1 MLGKMN
7 ASLNEKLKKIE
18 WGEYKISDLFDVLP
32 SKRIFH
38 ANNVT
43 IYSKKVEGSYP
54 YIVRTTTNNGQRG
67 YIKAEK
73 FEVNESNSLSFAQDT
88 FKVFYQKNK
97 FVTGNNLKVLR
108 PRFRFLNCMNAKFI
122 VSAINHSINKLSWGT
137 GSDIKM
143 IEMIKFQ
150 LPTKNN
156 KIDFKFMED
165 LLKELEIRRIKKLSD
180 YLKETGLNNYIL
192 TSGEQKILDNFS
204 KLEWKTYNLK
214 NLFGE
219 STRGKR
225 LKSEDRIPGN
235 LPFVTAGE
243 ADEGISDFIG
253 NNVQIFSK
261 NTTTIDMFGSA
272 KYRNYEYGAD
282 DHVAVVHTEDLP
294 INVAIFV
301 TSAIHK
307 VAHNGQFD
315 YGRNFYAKDA
325 DELCILLPTKNEK
338 PDFHVMATIIS
349 AIHKL
354 VIKDVVDYT
363 NDKCREFDTYSEK
376 R

>member
-1 MLGKMN
+1 MN
-7 ASLNEKLKKIE
+7 ASLNEKLKKVE

-108 PRFRFLNCMNAKFI
+108 PRFRFLNCMTAKFI

-137 GSDIKM
+137 GSNIKM

-165 LLKELEIRRIKKLSD
+165 LTKELKIKYVKELSN
-180 YLKETGLNNYIL
+180 YLNETGLNNYVL
-192 TSGEQKILDNFS
+192 TLEEKHMLDNFE
-204 KLEWKTYNLK
+204 KLKWKSYNLK
-214 NLFGE
+214 DLFGE

-225 LKSEDRIPGN
+225 LKSEDRIPGK

-253 NNVQIFSK
+253 NNVQIFHK

-282 DHVAVVHTEDLP
+282 DHVAVVHTEDLS
-294 INVAIFV
+294 INAAIFV

-307 VAHNGQFD
+307 ASHNGQFD

-325 DELCILLPTKNEK
+325 DELYISLPTKNGQ
-338 PDFHVMATIIS
+338 PDFEIMAIIIS
-349 AIHKL
+349 AIKKN
-354 VIKDVVDYT
+354 VIKDVVLYA
-363 NDKCREFDTYSEK
+363 N
-376 R
+376 